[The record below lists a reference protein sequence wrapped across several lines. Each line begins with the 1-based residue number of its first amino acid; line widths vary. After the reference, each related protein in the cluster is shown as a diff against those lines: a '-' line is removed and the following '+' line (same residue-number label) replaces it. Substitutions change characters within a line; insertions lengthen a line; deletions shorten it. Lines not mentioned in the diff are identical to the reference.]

1 MLSFEVIEF
10 DLSNIVKNVENNI
23 LNWSKG
29 NLENREAGKRERGRE
44 ESREELKNCP
54 ELKKTK

>member
-10 DLSNIVKNVENNI
+10 ELSNIVKNVESNI

-29 NLENREAGKRERGRE
+29 NLEIREAGKRGRT
-44 ESREELKNCP
+44 REDNQEDLKNCP

>member
-10 DLSNIVKNVENNI
+10 ELSNIVKTVENNI

-29 NLENREAGKRERGRE
+29 NLENREAGKRDRARE
-44 ESREELKNCP
+44 ESQEELKNCP